1 MIDDNDEIERWISD
15 TEWPLSTVEGL
26 IHPEPCVRKAAM
38 AAHKKGIKRIFVA
51 DCWKFYW

>member
-1 MIDDNDEIERWISD
+1 MIDDDDEIERWISD